1 MVKKRIFESEV
12 KITFA
17 GNRIYADDLDD
28 YKQQLIESF
37 KQDYGIDLTNDVYD
51 DIVDVVEI
59 TDENNN

>member
-28 YKQQLIESF
+28 YKQQLIESL
-37 KQDYGIDLTNDVYD
+37 KQDHEIDLTSD
-51 DIVDVVEI
+51 DIVDVVEVFD
-59 TDENNN
+59 DEIIIKW